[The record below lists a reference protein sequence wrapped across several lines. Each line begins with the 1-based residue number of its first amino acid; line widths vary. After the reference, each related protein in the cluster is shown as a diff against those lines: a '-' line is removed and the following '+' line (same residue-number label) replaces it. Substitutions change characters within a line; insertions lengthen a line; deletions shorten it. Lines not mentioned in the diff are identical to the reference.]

1 MLKSASLFLVK
12 TSKTEYVY
20 GNSHP
25 CPLPIFSPL
34 RRWNFA
40 TMHATIIIYPNS
52 TSSYQG
58 NTLNNLQ
65 TLKWI
70 ILDLDHGWPLVK
82 KQGKSGVYVVLLIN
96 RRASEHCWVVSN
108 LVAYSFLFTV
118 FDKLVS
124 LFMARCWFVTITLNL
139 KTINEVWTTSAEIAH
154 ILLWQNEPRNLHH
167 PNQLWMGKTFVFIT
181 TNQVVWPTIPNVS

>member
-1 MLKSASLFLVK
+1 MCMEILVRFRYRFCHHSGDGTMQLCMQLLLFTQTPHLVIRGTLSATCK
-12 TSKTEYVY
+12 
-20 GNSHP
+20 
-25 CPLPIFSPL
+25 I
-34 RRWNFA
+34 
-40 TMHATIIIYPNS
+40 
-52 TSSYQG
+52 
-58 NTLNNLQ
+58 
-65 TLKWI
+65 LKWI
-70 ILDLDHGWPLVK
+70 DLDLDHGWPLVK
-82 KQGKSGVYVVLLIN
+82 KQGKSSVYVVLLIN

-124 LFMARCWFVTITLNL
+124 LFMARCWFATITLNL

-167 PNQLWMGKTFVFIT
+167 PNQLWIGKTFVFIT